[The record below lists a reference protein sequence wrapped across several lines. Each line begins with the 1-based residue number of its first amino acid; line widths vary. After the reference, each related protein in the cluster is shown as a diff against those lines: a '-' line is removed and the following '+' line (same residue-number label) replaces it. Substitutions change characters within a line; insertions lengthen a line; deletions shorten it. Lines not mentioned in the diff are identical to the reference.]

1 MELSIRQATTD
12 DTALINSLAA
22 RIWEPTYGSILS
34 KAQLDYMFEMMYSE
48 EHIAEQ
54 MTEKGHT
61 FLIASADGTPCGYI
75 SYEQDS
81 NTNKAFS
88 DSIALSNTIAGEK
101 YIFQKIYCL
110 PEMQGKGIGRYLVNE
125 GIKWL
130 KALSGGKPIEIELYV
145 NRGNPA
151 VGFYE
156 HIGFVKTDV
165 RDHYIG
171 NGYYM
176 NDYIM
181 TLTC

>member
-75 SYEQDS
+75 SYEP
-81 NTNKAFS
+81 KPVRF
-88 DSIALSNTIAGEK
+88 E

>member
-1 MELSIRQATTD
+1 MKLTIRKATTE

-22 RIWEPTYGSILS
+22 RIWEPTYGNIL
-34 KAQLDYMFEMMYSE
+34 KKEQLDYMFNMMYSE

-54 MTEKGHT
+54 MTAHGHT
-61 FLIASADGTPCGYI
+61 YLIAATDGEPCGYI
-75 SYEQDS
+75 SMEQD
-81 NTNKAFS
+81 TNFEGSPKF
-88 DSIALSNTIAGEK
+88 
-101 YIFQKIYCL
+101 IFQKIYCL
-110 PEMQGKGIGRYLVNE
+110 PEMQGKGIGKYLVNE
-125 GIKWL
+125 GIKHL
-130 KALSGGKPIEIELYV
+130 KNLTGGAPLEIELYV

-156 HIGFVKTDV
+156 HIGFVKTDT

-181 TLTC
+181 TLKC